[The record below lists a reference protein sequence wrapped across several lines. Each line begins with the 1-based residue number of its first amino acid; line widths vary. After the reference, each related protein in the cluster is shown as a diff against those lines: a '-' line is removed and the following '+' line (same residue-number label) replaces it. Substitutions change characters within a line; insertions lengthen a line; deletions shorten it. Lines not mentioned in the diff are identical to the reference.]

1 MVRNPAFSDRAKK
14 ERFELFIF
22 LQQRIKKILSFFK
35 NKIIISSFDI
45 VSKTLSIFKNKT
57 KYIYRKKFNNWSCGK
72 IKNIFLNRNTFLK
85 KLPFKM
91 QIV

>member
-45 VSKTLSIFKNKT
+45 EADQSSPGATVCEAEHKMKNK
-57 KYIYRKKFNNWSCGK
+57 
-72 IKNIFLNRNTFLK
+72 
-85 KLPFKM
+85 
-91 QIV
+91 